1 MPSAPRAFGECKDVV
16 EGVGELVPELRRG
29 VFLLFAGVPARRANR
44 RQAMVVSAHDGLT
57 LAWRDAALTRCASRQ
72 NFHGL
77 VPLSRGEMEFL
88 SHLIKGLRDLP
99 ALIQWAGYV
108 GLTAIIFVE
117 TGLFF
122 GFFLP
127 GDSLL
132 VTAGLLASQGFGL
145 DVYMLGV
152 LLNIA
157 AIVGDNTNYWIGRYM
172 GPRVFTREDSLF
184 FRRRHVER
192 AHDFYERNGAKTI
205 VLARF
210 MPIIRTFAPL
220 VAGVARMSY
229 RTFLTYSVLGGT
241 AWIWSM
247 LFVGYFLGRYIP
259 GIDKHI
265 EKVIIVVIFLSIL
278 PGIIGWIRE
287 RRAGK
292 TVPG

>member
-1 MPSAPRAFGECKDVV
+1 MD
-16 EGVGELVPELRRG
+16 
-29 VFLLFAGVPARRANR
+29 
-44 RQAMVVSAHDGLT
+44 T
-57 LAWRDAALTRCASRQ
+57 LSDLISR
-72 NFHGL
+72 
-77 VPLSRGEMEFL
+77 
-88 SHLIKGLRDLP
+88 LRDLP

-132 VTAGLLASQGFGL
+132 VTAGLLASQGFSL
-145 DVYMLGV
+145 DVYLLGL

-172 GPRVFTREDSLF
+172 GPKVFTREDSLF

-192 AHDFYERNGAKTI
+192 AHEFYEKHGPKTI

-229 RTFLTYSVLGGT
+229 KTFVTYSVLGGT
-241 AWIWSM
+241 VWIWSM
-247 LFVGYFLGRYIP
+247 LFIGYFLGRLVP

-265 EKVIIVVIFLSIL
+265 EKVILVVIFLSIL
-278 PGIIGWIRE
+278 PGIISWLKE
-287 RRAGK
+287 RKAGRATGPAGS
-292 TVPG
+292 V

>member
-1 MPSAPRAFGECKDVV
+1 MVERAGEH
-16 EGVGELVPELRRG
+16 VPELRRG
-29 VFLLFAGVPARRANR
+29 VFLVFGGVAARRANR
-44 RQAMVVSAHDGLT
+44 RQAMVVSAHDGIT
-57 LAWRDAALTRCASRQ
+57 PAWRDATLTQCASRQ

-145 DVYMLGV
+145 DVYVLGA

-157 AIVGDNTNYWIGRYM
+157 AILGDNTNYWIGRYM
-172 GPRVFTREDSLF
+172 GPRVFTREESLF

-241 AWIWSM
+241 LWIWSM

-278 PGIIGWIRE
+278 PGIISWIRE
-287 RRAGK
+287 RRAAKSG
-292 TVPG
+292 TGNREPGTEPL